1 MHFRIQGLDPAPFQ
15 PLFGADAATL
25 AARGIERHVAEVSP
39 GYPDRIELRDAQP
52 GESLLLLNYM
62 HQDVDTPYRASHA
75 IFVLETARERYDRVD
90 EVPEAMRRRLLS
102 LRAFDATHHLVDADV
117 VHGREVEAT
126 LLRLLS
132 NPRVDYLHA
141 HYAKPGC
148 FAARVD
154 RA

>member
-1 MHFRIQGLDPAPFQ
+1 MHFRIQGLDPARFR
-15 PLFGADAATL
+15 PLFGADTATL
-25 AARGIERHVAEVSP
+25 AARGIERHVADVTP
-39 GYPDRIELRDAQP
+39 GYPDRIELRDAEP
-52 GESLLLLNYM
+52 GESLLLLNYV
-62 HQDVDTPYRASHA
+62 HQEADTPYRASHA
-75 IFVLETARERYDRVD
+75 IYVLENARERYDRVD
-90 EVPEAMRRRLLS
+90 EVPDVLRRRLLS

-117 VHGREVEAT
+117 IDGREAEAT
-126 LLRLLS
+126 LLRLLA